1 MIRFR
6 LLGVQAGRA
15 LAYFYFFV
23 SLLKIKAGTRISVG
37 EISQA

>member
-15 LAYFYFFV
+15 LAYFYFF
-23 SLLKIKAGTRISVG
+23 SLLKIKAGTRICVG

>member
-1 MIRFR
+1 VFR
-6 LLGVQAGRA
+6 PVEPLLVSIS
-15 LAYFYFFV
+15 FVFV